1 MFSLLFWGLTLGI
14 IGKVLLGLSV
24 VLVHTKITKEKHID
38 GLVLLEMRKERK
50 MAILG
55 IILMVVGYVLELS
68 FFGAVEGI
76 SLFGF

>member
-1 MFSLLFWGLTLGI
+1 MFSLLFWGLTIGI

>member
-38 GLVLLEMRKERK
+38 GLVLLEMRRERK
-50 MAILG
+50 IAILG
-55 IILMVVGYVLELS
+55 IILMVVGYVLELT
-68 FFGAVEGI
+68 FFGAVDGV